1 MFRIAAYCS
10 RMRTAAVAPSWLHR
24 APPILHEL
32 VLCLLCVRPTGQEAA
47 KRGLAR
53 GGGGW
58 SRDEP
63 EAGAHEGGSPSPP
76 ARFRPPQTLHHLQRS
91 ERKTRRRRDG
101 NGQPPAE
108 TEMGRVEPGGPH
120 TQLRRCGSSERDS
133 QGRRCGR
140 LAWPTRSESRA
151 GKQRDCKARARVGRP
166 PPRRV
171 DRRATG
177 CSQVSTSTAYR
188 SKGI

>member
-1 MFRIAAYCS
+1 M
-10 RMRTAAVAPSWLHR
+10 APSWLHR

-76 ARFRPPQTLHHLQRS
+76 ARFRPPQTLHRLQRS

-108 TEMGRVEPGGPH
+108 TKTERVEPGGPH
-120 TQLRRCGSSERDS
+120 TQLRRCGSSET
-133 QGRRCGR
+133 RRGGGAAGWR
-140 LAWPTRSESRA
+140 GPRA
-151 GKQRDCKARARVGRP
+151 ARAARGNNGIARPGPASGDLLRDVSTGERPAALRSP
-166 PPRRV
+166 PPRRIGV
-171 DRRATG
+171 KVYAG
-177 CSQVSTSTAYR
+177 CLHLIRMLVLN
-188 SKGI
+188 